1 MELGKE
7 AWKWGLVLILLAVFL
22 LVGHQAYMAV
32 TSQEDYPPPED
43 YKMGDSFD
51 IERSQGPGAGQ
62 PVTLPDVA
70 SAASGISADV
80 VPATGSDAQQIPTEL
95 PSSLPD
101 SFQNLGPDTPTPD
114 WNQIKDPSQK

>member
-1 MELGKE
+1 
-7 AWKWGLVLILLAVFL
+7 
-22 LVGHQAYMAV
+22 
-32 TSQEDYPPPED
+32 
-43 YKMGDSFD
+43 
-51 IERSQGPGAGQ
+51 
-62 PVTLPDVA
+62 VTLPDVA